1 MTEHKILPGIDNKV
15 IPRQLPHSERL
26 PFLGSFTITPFLQ
39 SSGTSSVIQHL
50 FSNFSKASIIASPPS
65 FISSAVIWSLPA
77 ALLFL
82 SFLIAILISSLVMAS
97 VLTSSSGCA
106 TSTLKLKV
114 LSGIGW
120 FKISLKCSTHLAFCS
135 AHVNNTFPFLSFIG
149 IFALL
154 SVPDNSFAIL

>member
-1 MTEHKILPGIDNKV
+1 MSCNLCNMTQHKILPGIDNKV
-15 IPRQLPHSERL
+15 IPRQLPHSEGL

-65 FISSAVIWSLPA
+65 FISLAVIWSLPA

-82 SFLIAILISSLVMAS
+82 SYLIAILISSLVMAS

-106 TSTLKLKV
+106 TL
-114 LSGIGW
+114 
-120 FKISLKCSTHLAFCS
+120 H
-135 AHVNNTFPFLSFIG
+135 
-149 IFALL
+149 
-154 SVPDNSFAIL
+154 